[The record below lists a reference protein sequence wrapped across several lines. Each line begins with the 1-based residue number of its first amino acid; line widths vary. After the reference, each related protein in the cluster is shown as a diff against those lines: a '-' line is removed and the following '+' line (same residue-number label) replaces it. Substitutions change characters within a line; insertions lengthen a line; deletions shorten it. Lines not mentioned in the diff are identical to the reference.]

1 MKLCSIDIFC
11 IFAKSIHQTLFS
23 IIMKDLKQISL
34 TLKEI
39 ISTTKSDSEG
49 WVHLTS
55 IGQKLKALGIDYMAY
70 GYLKLSEF
78 ITSEFQEILEVKW
91 DESGKV
97 PITFVRLLT
106 TSVYSPQEDVRH
118 KNSNPIV
125 KLHDWAYFS
134 DFRGAISDLAKMT
147 LKERWHYKE
156 QVASNPHPILTKYLI
171 HTFFRL
177 SKEGGKIL
185 TEGKYAAFDTGLVDR
200 LYEPIYAVFEKNTI
214 PNKQPWYFKEF
225 CIPAQGYGG
234 DVLVRYFNPLPQRA
248 HYFDKLEELI
258 YDINAP
264 KPKLNWDHI
273 ILDNIDRLPSQ
284 FLFENAPKDFLL
296 RNTLDMTEEE
306 KASYYSQL
314 KDAMEADAK
323 TLRAIKNRFEDSL
336 NLALK
341 RITWNYKTA
350 IPMYYP
356 RTNKL
361 SLLLPLSLMDDEQID
376 LALVTEK
383 LNSGNYKGHTILPL
397 EWAYS
402 NARLVTRPD
411 SDWLI
416 ADKIETKQREED

>member
-1 MKLCSIDIFC
+1 
-11 IFAKSIHQTLFS
+11 
-23 IIMKDLKQISL
+23 MKDLIQLSH

-39 ISTTKSDSEG
+39 IRTTKSDSEG
-49 WVHLTS
+49 WVHLTA
-55 IGQKLKALGIDYMAY
+55 IGQRLKALGVDYTAY
-70 GYLKLSEF
+70 GHLKLNEF
-78 ITSEFQEILEVKW
+78 VTSEFSDMLEIKW

-97 PITFVRLLT
+97 PITFVRLLPAP
-106 TSVYSPQEDVRH
+106 SYSPHENMKQ
-118 KNSNPIV
+118 KKSNPATQ
-125 KLHDWAYFS
+125 LLEWAYFP
-134 DFRGAISDLAKMT
+134 DFRGAISDLSKMT

-177 SKEGGKIL
+177 NKEGGKIL
-185 TEGKYAAFDTGLVDR
+185 TAGRYAAFDTGLVDR
-200 LYEPIYAVFEKNTI
+200 LYEPIYAVFERNTI

-225 CIPAQGYGG
+225 CIPAQGRFG

-273 ILDNIDRLPSQ
+273 ILDNIARLPSQ
-284 FLFENAPKDFLL
+284 FLSENAPKDFLL
-296 RNTLDMTEEE
+296 RDTLNMTEEE
-306 KASYYSQL
+306 KESYYSQL
-314 KDAMEADAK
+314 KEAMAADAK

-341 RITWNYKTA
+341 RVTWNYKTA